1 MGTQADLRMDTA
13 IGHMLR
19 IGVTVAACVVL
30 AGGILHLLQF
40 HGGVQ
45 NQNYREFHGKVTP
58 PMDLAPV
65 FAGVHALD
73 SRSIIQLG
81 ILLLIATPIVRVLFC
96 IVAFAVQ
103 KDKLYVLVSGT
114 VFAVLLYSLFF
125 RT

>member
-1 MGTQADLRMDTA
+1 MATQADLRMDNA

-19 IGVTVAACVVL
+19 IGVTVAAIVVL
-30 AGGILHLLQF
+30 AGGILYFKQV
-40 HGGVQ
+40 HGVP
-45 NQNYREFHGKVTP
+45 NYRDFHGKVTA

-65 FAGVHALD
+65 FAGVLALD

-96 IVAFAVQ
+96 VVAFAIQ
-103 KDKLYVLVSGT
+103 KDKLYVLISGT
-114 VFAVLLYSLFF
+114 VLAVLFYSLFF

>member
-19 IGVTVAACVVL
+19 IGVTVAASVVL
-30 AGGILHLLQF
+30 AGGILHLPQF
-40 HGGVQ
+40 HGGV
-45 NQNYREFHGKVTP
+45 QNYREFHGKVTA

-65 FAGVHALD
+65 FAGVRALN

-81 ILLLIATPIVRVLFC
+81 ILLLIATPIARVLFC